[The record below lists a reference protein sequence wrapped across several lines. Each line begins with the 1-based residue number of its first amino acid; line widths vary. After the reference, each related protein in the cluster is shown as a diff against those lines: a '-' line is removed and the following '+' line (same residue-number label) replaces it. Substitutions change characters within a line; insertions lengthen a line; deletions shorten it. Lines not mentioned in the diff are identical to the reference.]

1 MQTPD
6 DVRAES
12 TPDLQGRVAWAA
24 KQTYAATAH
33 GAGRL
38 LTKVGLLPEQTP
50 DRDRRFKHWI
60 TSLTRVHD
68 SLAIAELGVPWWTY
82 RAIDVV
88 DAWLAG
94 RPRPIRVFEYGSGAS
109 TLWLAD
115 RADEVISVEHHVGFS
130 RVIGPAL
137 AERPNVSFRL
147 VEASPTPDPVTGS
160 RKPGHQGLDFTDYVH
175 AIDAADGCFDV
186 IVIDGRAREA
196 CLAVAAPRLKLDG
209 LIVFDNSHRA
219 RYERAIS
226 ASGLRERRLPGLTPT
241 LPYPDR
247 TSLLFRLDRE
257 PDSDAS
263 AGPGRPVE
271 VPR

>member
-1 MQTPD
+1 MT
-6 DVRAES
+6 S
-12 TPDLQGRVAWAA
+12 
-24 KQTYAATAH
+24 AH
-33 GAGRL
+33 VYIG
-38 LTKVGLLPEQTP
+38 
-50 DRDRRFKHWI
+50 
-60 TSLTRVHD
+60 TSLD
-68 SLAIAELGVPWWTY
+68 GFIARTNGD
-82 RAIDVV
+82 IDWLMKFA
-88 DAWLAG
+88 DADA
-94 RPRPIRVFEYGSGAS
+94 
-109 TLWLAD
+109 
-115 RADEVISVEHHVGFS
+115 
-130 RVIGPAL
+130 
-137 AERPNVSFRL
+137 
-147 VEASPTPDPVTGS
+147 VEAYNE
-160 RKPGHQGLDFTDYVH
+160 FMA
-175 AIDAADGCFDV
+175 AIDV